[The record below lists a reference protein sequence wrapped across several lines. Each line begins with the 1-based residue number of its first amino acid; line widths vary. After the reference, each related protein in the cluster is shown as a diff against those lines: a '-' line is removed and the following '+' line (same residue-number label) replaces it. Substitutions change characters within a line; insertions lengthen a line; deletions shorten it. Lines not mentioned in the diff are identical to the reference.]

1 MLGYI
6 RPYPP
11 ELRLREYQYYRGV
24 YCGLCRA
31 MGRCTGQCS
40 RMALSY
46 DLVFLA
52 LVRLALADGNPS
64 DAQLDRPIRFEK
76 RRCMVHPL
84 RRRPSLEAGTVTD
97 YVACAAAVLNYHKL
111 LDDKTDELGF
121 KRLRAVLALPSFR
134 RFAKRA
140 DKRYP
145 GLSNSIAPAM
155 QRLSELEKEGLPSVD
170 EPADAFGEVLSVLF
184 AYGLDEQRARIAR
197 HVGHRIGR
205 WLYIIDAIDDY
216 DEDVQRG
223 RPNPLRRLYG
233 EEGLTDERREHLSHA
248 LTLELQH
255 AADAIDLVS
264 IDATRC
270 GQELSPLIE
279 HMLKTALPATAQKVL
294 CPTCAADY
302 KHKRKRVN
310 IHDRSV

>member
-52 LVRLALADGNPS
+52 LVRLALANGNPI
-64 DAQLDRPIRFEK
+64 DEQPERAVRFEQ

-84 RRRPSLEAGTVTD
+84 RRRPSLEAGEVTD

-111 LDDKTDELGF
+111 LDDKTDEHGL
-121 KRLRAVLALPSFR
+121 KRLRAALALPSFR
-134 RFAKRA
+134 RFFKRA
-140 DKRYP
+140 NKKYA
-145 GLSNSIAPAM
+145 GLGESIAPAM
-155 QRLSELEKEGLPSVD
+155 RRLSELEKEGLPSVD

-184 AYGLDEQRARIAR
+184 AHGLDEQRARIAR

-205 WLYIIDAIDDY
+205 WLYMIDAIDDY
-216 DEDVQRG
+216 DEDARCD
-223 RPNPLRRLYG
+223 RPNAFRRLYG
-233 EEGLTDERREHLSHA
+233 EQGITDERREHLSNA
-248 LTLELQH
+248 LALELQH
-255 AADAIDLVS
+255 AADALDLVTV
-264 IDATRC
+264 DNDRC

-279 HMLKTALPATAQKVL
+279 HMLKTALPATAHKVL
-294 CPTCAADY
+294 FPSCEQDH
-302 KHKRKRVN
+302 KDKRKRAKAN
-310 IHDRSV
+310 DRSV